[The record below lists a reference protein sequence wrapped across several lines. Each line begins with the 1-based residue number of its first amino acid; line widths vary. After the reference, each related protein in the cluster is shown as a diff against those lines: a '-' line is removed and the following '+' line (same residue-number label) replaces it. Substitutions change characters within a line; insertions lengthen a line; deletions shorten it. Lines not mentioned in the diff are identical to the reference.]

1 MVFTY
6 RKETMENGWNRV
18 WEYYRHEGEKE
29 GREIGRI
36 EGEKKGRLE
45 GILICIK
52 NLQKNEGWS
61 FDKAAD
67 AIGVT
72 DEDRALL
79 KTMC

>member
-1 MVFTY
+1 
-6 RKETMENGWNRV
+6 MENGWSKV
-18 WEYYRHEGEKE
+18 WEYYRQEGEKEGEKE
-29 GREIGRI
+29 GREAGI
-36 EGEKKGRLE
+36 LE
-45 GILICIK
+45 GTLKCIK

-61 FDKAAD
+61 FDEAAD

>member
-1 MVFTY
+1 
-6 RKETMENGWNRV
+6 MENGWSKV
-18 WEYYRHEGEKE
+18 WEYYRQEGEKEGEKE

-61 FDKAAD
+61 FDEAAD